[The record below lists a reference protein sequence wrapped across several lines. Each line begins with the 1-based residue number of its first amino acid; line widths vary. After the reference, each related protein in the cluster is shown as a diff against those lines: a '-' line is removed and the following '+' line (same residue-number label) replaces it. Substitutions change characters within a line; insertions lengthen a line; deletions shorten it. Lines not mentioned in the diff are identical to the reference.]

1 MENKP
6 LIKLLIIFIALALLG
21 FFVGSF
27 FTGQAIREQKILG
40 YCPTIQ
46 SEAMVLA
53 EENNYIPKELSSA
66 AVVLQQLKSGQIDSA
81 LIGRKAYSYEISN
94 EISEKVLKSG
104 FTLVS
109 NQKSFISISQL
120 NSSEIYVPEGFN
132 GFEFRRKIEYGS
144 EESRD
149 LINQGKI
156 VLISWDDWQ
165 DNFELVVVM
174 NGSEKVREFRGVF
187 LYSY

>member
-1 MENKP
+1 MKNKP

-27 FTGQAIREQKILG
+27 FTGQAIQEQKILG
-40 YCPTIQ
+40 YCLTMQP
-46 SEAMVLA
+46 EAMALA
-53 EENNYIPKELSSA
+53 EESNYILKELSSA
-66 AVVLQQLKSGQIDSA
+66 AVVLQQMKSGQIDSA
-81 LIGRKAYSYEISN
+81 LIGRKAYSYEISD

-132 GFEFRRKIEYGS
+132 EFKFKNKIEYNS
-144 EESRD
+144 EEAIN
-149 LINQGKI
+149 LINQGNL
-156 VLISWDDWQ
+156 VLI
-165 DNFELVVVM
+165 F
-174 NGSEKVREFRGVF
+174 
-187 LYSY
+187 